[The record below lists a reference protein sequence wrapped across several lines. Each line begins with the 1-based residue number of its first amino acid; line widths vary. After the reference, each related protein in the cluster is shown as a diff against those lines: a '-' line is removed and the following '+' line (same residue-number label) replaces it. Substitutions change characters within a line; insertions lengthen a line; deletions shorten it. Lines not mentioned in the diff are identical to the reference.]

1 MVILN
6 ALRALSAPRAAVR
19 IDRST
24 DALLHRFS
32 SEHDALRAKLTVL
45 ADAAADLARRDQLSP
60 DTESLARLREADDL
74 LESTILPHEHAEEA
88 LLYPVLAKP
97 LGSGEATAT
106 MSRMHAEIDRLA
118 RRVHAHRLRA
128 DRFGHITSDQQ
139 LDVIATLYGLYAMLR
154 LHFSQEQQ
162 SYFALA
168 SPDAS
173 PGVRD
178 KSGQDR

>member
-1 MVILN
+1 MLAGILRGGRTDRRPPWV
-6 ALRALSAPRAAVR
+6 RARR
-19 IDRST
+19 G
-24 DALLHRFS
+24 
-32 SEHDALRAKLTVL
+32 L

-88 LLYPVLAKP
+88 LLYSVLAKP

-128 DRFGHITSDQQ
+128 DRFGHITSDQH

-154 LHFSQEQQ
+154 LHFSQEEQ

>member
-74 LESTILPHEHAEEA
+74 LESTILP
-88 LLYPVLAKP
+88 P
-97 LGSGEATAT
+97 
-106 MSRMHAEIDRLA
+106 
-118 RRVHAHRLRA
+118 
-128 DRFGHITSDQQ
+128 TSTPKRPSSI
-139 LDVIATLYGLYAMLR
+139 L
-154 LHFSQEQQ
+154 FSQNRWGAVKQ
-162 SYFALA
+162 
-168 SPDAS
+168 
-173 PGVRD
+173 R
-178 KSGQDR
+178 RR